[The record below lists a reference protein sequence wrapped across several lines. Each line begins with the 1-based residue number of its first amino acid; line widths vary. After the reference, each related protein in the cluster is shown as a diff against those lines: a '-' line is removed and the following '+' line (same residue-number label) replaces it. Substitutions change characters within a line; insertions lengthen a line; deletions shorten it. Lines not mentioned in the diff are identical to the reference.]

1 MSLQEYLSNL
11 NSAESQ
17 WGVWVNPDN
26 IDDYRVGQFCYEN
39 GGISDNKICI
49 GSLDKLS
56 FGFQSQHDAIKEFL
70 TQTEEIQY
78 NGRKIKVDT
87 EGVLRAFSDGNLDEK
102 FRSFL
107 EEKAQIFE
115 QTWAEYEAEDF
126 VMNKIPE
133 IIEQALKDAEEESP
147 YAYQWEEWEE
157 ND

>member
-1 MSLQEYLSNL
+1 MKIP
-11 NSAESQ
+11 ES
-17 WGVWVNPDN
+17 D
-26 IDDYRVGQFCYEN
+26 
-39 GGISDNKICI
+39 
-49 GSLDKLS
+49 
-56 FGFQSQHDAIKEFL
+56 
-70 TQTEEIQY
+70 

-115 QTWAEYEAEDF
+115 QTWAECEAEDF
-126 VMNKIPE
+126 VNNEIPE